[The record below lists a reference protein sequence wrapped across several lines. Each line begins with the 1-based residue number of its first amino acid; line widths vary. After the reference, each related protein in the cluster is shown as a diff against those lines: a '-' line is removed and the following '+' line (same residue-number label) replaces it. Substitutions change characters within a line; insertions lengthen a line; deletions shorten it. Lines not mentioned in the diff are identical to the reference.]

1 MMARERMICADCG
14 EEMNHHAN
22 KLDYGDD
29 STMSDAA
36 LGGVLKEVHTCPAC
50 GLTASRIA

>member
-1 MMARERMICADCG
+1 MICADCG